1 MSLLTPLIKTTKLAV
16 LTAIL
21 STMLACSPQA
31 VEKEVSFSVDSDYE
45 VIREIPSTT
54 PEIAEHFSLYCI
66 HCYNNEPMFR
76 ALKATLAEDVKF
88 HRSHVL
94 FLPQK
99 RPEWAKAMTFAV
111 ASADAL
117 GIEDKFV
124 DTIFDSHF
132 KQQKYIGEYN
142 QLQDIFLSLGIDNQ
156 TFKATMNDEKTLDAV
171 RGMVNRASA
180 DKIRSTPDLIVNN
193 KYRVKLA
200 QLAETAKE
208 KGITPQQQLNDLV
221 AYLLKNP
228 K

>member
-1 MSLLTPLIKTTKLAV
+1 MSLIQTTKFVVLA
-16 LTAIL
+16 AIL
-21 STMLACSPQA
+21 STILACSPQA
-31 VEKEVSFSVDSDYE
+31 TEKEDSFSVGNDYE
-45 VIREIPSTT
+45 VIRETPSTT

-66 HCYNNEPMFR
+66 HCYNNESMFR
-76 ALKATLAEDVKF
+76 DMKATLTEDVKF

-117 GIEDKFV
+117 GIEEEFV

-132 KQQKYIGEYN
+132 KQQKYVGEYN
-142 QLQDIFLSLGIDNQ
+142 QLQDIFLSLGVDNK
-156 TFKATMNDEKTLDAV
+156 TFKATMNDDKTLDAV
-171 RGMVNRASA
+171 RAMVNRASA

-193 KYRVKLA
+193 KYRILLSK
-200 QLAETAKE
+200 LAETAKE
-208 KGITPQQQLNDLV
+208 KGITPQQQLNELV
-221 AYLLKNP
+221 AHLLTNP